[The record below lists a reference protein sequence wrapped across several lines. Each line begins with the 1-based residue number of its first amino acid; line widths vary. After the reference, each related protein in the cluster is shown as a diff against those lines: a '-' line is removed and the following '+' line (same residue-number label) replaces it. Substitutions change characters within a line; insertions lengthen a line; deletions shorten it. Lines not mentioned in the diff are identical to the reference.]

1 MHFKN
6 ALFKIVSK
14 IQTLVFCAFFNKI
27 AFGKSDEEKFEEKH
41 HFEININEISE
52 VFCALF
58 YIVKAFS
65 TLKDTTGTLL
75 KKSDT
80 IEYVWEV
87 HLKKKDPLIFL
98 RIFDTEQMT
107 YELSMTIF
115 EFNDMVFLL
124 GNLILPALNLKTNEQ
139 RAFQLISEMDLDQ
152 INKLKQ
158 EKTLKQFFNELRHK
172 IENISEFEIHC
183 TSILTQYHLDTI
195 VAIHCIKSLYN
206 SELNITTKNINLM
219 LSCK

>member
-80 IEYVWEV
+80 TTLQTGCLPQKQCHKLY
-87 HLKKKDPLIFL
+87 
-98 RIFDTEQMT
+98 
-107 YELSMTIF
+107 
-115 EFNDMVFLL
+115 
-124 GNLILPALNLKTNEQ
+124 GNPSA
-139 RAFQLISEMDLDQ
+139 
-152 INKLKQ
+152 
-158 EKTLKQFFNELRHK
+158 K
-172 IENISEFEIHC
+172 I
-183 TSILTQYHLDTI
+183 
-195 VAIHCIKSLYN
+195 
-206 SELNITTKNINLM
+206 
-219 LSCK
+219 